1 MLFDSHRVL
10 SSAHLALEV
19 SQSSVLRER
28 RHLVGEDGIAV
39 SSTTQRRE
47 DFTEGIKYLD
57 LIREVLFSSSI
68 KPGKMNRL
76 RGKTI

>member
-1 MLFDSHRVL
+1 MFVAGS
-10 SSAHLALEV
+10 
-19 SQSSVLRER
+19 
-28 RHLVGEDGIAV
+28 V
-39 SSTTQRRE
+39 SSITQLITDKKMIE
-47 DFTEGIKYLD
+47 NIKYLD

>member
-1 MLFDSHRVL
+1 MSSLLHKDVL
-10 SSAHLALEV
+10 PGV
-19 SQSSVLRER
+19 
-28 RHLVGEDGIAV
+28 VGVCSWIG
-39 SSTTQRRE
+39 TQLITDKKMIE
-47 DFTEGIKYLD
+47 NIKYLD